1 LSDVVL
7 NRVFCLVSFLDLDS
21 DLWLCV
27 SWVFTPR
34 RDPAWPSEPALARA
48 PPIPFSH
55 LIFPRSN
62 LLSSTSLSPRGALG
76 FGDGDRRIWT
86 PSEVSSPLLLP
97 LSLFPFPLLF
107 FSPAP
112 APWHDGAA
120 PPPPPRARMAPT
132 HGPSP
137 GPLAAARPPALA
149 SPRGGAAP
157 SPCAAAWPCPAPRG
171 GAAPSRPHPLARRAA
186 PSRPRPLGHGPWH
199 PCAQAPAPARVL
211 GPRHG
216 PRRGPCPARGP

>member
-1 LSDVVL
+1 VLHHAEAYFLSDVVL

-137 GPLAAARPPALA
+137 GPLAAARPP
-149 SPRGGAAP
+149 P
-157 SPCAAAWPCPAPRG
+157 PAPLVRRG
-171 GAAPSRPHPLARRAA
+171 LVWPLA
-186 PSRPRPLGHGPWH
+186 
-199 PCAQAPAPARVL
+199 Q
-211 GPRHG
+211 
-216 PRRGPCPARGP
+216 RRGPARPPRAAARPCPGLGPLGTAPSAPAGSPRPQRTA